1 MLLPPRCGKVDQE
14 PPTAA
19 AAVLSSEPAT
29 KKPLYKQQRGGY
41 STSGGNMGE
50 AMKHVSDVGSQRN
63 TIALFFVYVRVA
75 FFCLYFRKIEADGSN
90 MKKKT

>member
-1 MLLPPRCGKVDQE
+1 
-14 PPTAA
+14 
-19 AAVLSSEPAT
+19 
-29 KKPLYKQQRGGY
+29 
-41 STSGGNMGE
+41 MGE